1 MKSKKRHL
9 QIQKLNKWDYCLLV
23 VVTLLIV
30 LVMGMLYIY
39 TGNAK
44 KNQVDLIHEVME
56 QTAENQKKQFETYID
71 EKVHILKALVSYP
84 DIYGMDPEVQ
94 HEIIRD
100 RAGEIGFNH
109 LFVMDTDGLGYYFE
123 EGVIRDQREEQFFQD
138 IMTHDVFVTQPFYMD
153 NGIVIMTV
161 CVSIY
166 DGQGTKVG
174 VLCGAI
180 NLESVQ
186 QLIAKNE
193 MILDGTSYI
202 LNEEGHFMT
211 SQNHED
217 VSHMV
222 SIYDSEDS
230 DLSLVKDAFAEKTD
244 KDGTILLNGITYQSQ
259 IAYLEAYNWVILQII
274 PENKITERFVLL
286 NMIQYVLSFMIIV
299 LIICMVRIIYLWRRS
314 DKKIY
319 TDPLTGCN
327 SRAACVDILDSLE
340 NRRKEQITIVYMD
353 LNRFKWVNDTF
364 GHDKGDELL
373 KLFTEVLKQTLG
385 INGFVGRMGGD
396 EFIAV
401 LLDTTEEELQ
411 DLWKKTEEL
420 LVVQSKKLDFP
431 YQMSSSYGYAVRKKG
446 ENLSLNE
453 LLQEADKKMYE
464 YKIEQKKN
472 KEEIKRG

>member
-1 MKSKKRHL
+1 MKNKKRHL

-23 VVTLLIV
+23 VITLLIV

-44 KNQVDLIHEVME
+44 KNQVDLIHEVMR

-94 HEIIRD
+94 HEIVRD

-138 IMTHDVFVTQPFYMD
+138 IMSHDVFVTQPFYME

-166 DGQGTKVG
+166 DVQGTKVG

-193 MILDGTSYI
+193 MILDGTTYI

-222 SIYDSEDS
+222 SIYDSENS
-230 DLSLVKDAFAEKTD
+230 DLSLLKTAFEEKAD
-244 KDGTILLNGITYQSQ
+244 KEGITLLNGISYQSQ
-259 IAYLEAYNWVILQII
+259 IAWLEDYNWVILQII
-274 PENKITERFVLL
+274 PEDKITERFELL

-299 LIICMVRIIYLWRRS
+299 LLVCMVRIIYLWRRS

-327 SRAACVDILDSLE
+327 SRAACVDLLDSLE
-340 NRRKEQITIVYMD
+340 NRLKEQVTIVYMD

-364 GHDKGDELL
+364 GHEKGDELL
-373 KLFTEVLKQTLG
+373 KLFTGVLKQTLG
-385 INGFVGRMGGD
+385 LNGFVGRMGGD
-396 EFIAV
+396 EFIAIF
-401 LLDTTEEELQ
+401 LDTTEEELK

-420 LVVQSKKLDFP
+420 LTENSKKLDFP
-431 YQMSSSYGYAVRKKG
+431 YQMSSSYGYAVRKRG
-446 ENLSLNE
+446 EYIPLND
-453 LLQEADKKMYE
+453 LLQLADKRMYD
-464 YKIEQKKN
+464 YKIEQKK
-472 KEEIKRG
+472 KEKEVKRG